1 MKTRITIIPFLI
13 QLAQLLLLLLLP
25 CHRYTASAA
34 GGTWDLLMSN
44 IGISAMHM
52 QLLNNDRVIMYD
64 RTDFGASNISLPDG
78 KCRNNPNDLTLKVDC
93 TAHSVEYDVST
104 NSVRPL
110 MVQTDVWCSS
120 GSATSDGSLV
130 QTGGFN
136 DGENVVRVFKP
147 CSGKTSTC
155 DWKEIG
161 SALIQSRWYA
171 TNHLLPD
178 GRQIIVGGRDAF
190 NYEFYP
196 KTASTNNLFGL
207 PFLQQTND
215 PREENN
221 LYPFVFLNVD
231 GNLFIFANNRA
242 VLLDY
247 MTNTIVKTYPQIT
260 GGDPRNYPSTGSAVL
275 LPLNMQEETIR
286 AEVLV
291 CGGTKKGSYLRA
303 QRGKF
308 LGALNTCG
316 RITITDP
323 NPKWIMETMPLA
335 RTMGDMVILPNSDVL
350 IVNGAGAGTAGWE
363 LGRSPVLSPVIY
375 RPDDSLGSRFEVQN
389 PGTIPRMYHSTTVLL
404 RDGRVLVGGSNP
416 HGFYNFTGV
425 LFPTELSLEAFSP
438 SYLDSG
444 SANSRPRIIS
454 PASQRKVKYGE
465 RIDIRFTIRGSLK
478 RDLVKVT
485 MVAPAFNTHS
495 NTMNQRMLTLSGG
508 KVTGV
513 GISTYKINSI
523 FPNSKNL
530 APPGYYMLFVVHQDI
545 PSEGI
550 WIRIQ

>member
-25 CHRYTASAA
+25 CHRYTAYAA
-34 GGTWDLLMSN
+34 GGTWGLLMSN

-120 GSATSDGSLV
+120 GSATSDGSLI

-136 DGENVVRVFKP
+136 DGENFVRVFKP

-260 GGDPRNYPSTGSAVL
+260 GGDPRNYPSTGSAAL
-275 LPLNMQEETIR
+275 LPLNMQDETIR

-303 QRGKF
+303 QGGKF

-323 NPKWIMETMPLA
+323 NPKWIMETMPVA
-335 RTMGDMVILPNSDVL
+335 RTMGDMVILPNGDVL

-375 RPDDSLGSRFEVQN
+375 RPHDSLGSRFEVQN

-438 SYLDSG
+438 SYLNSG

-465 RIDIRFTIRGSLK
+465 RIDIRFTIRGSIK

-485 MVAPAFNTHS
+485 MVAPGFNTHS
-495 NTMNQRMLTLSGG
+495 NTMNQRMLVLSGG
-508 KVTGV
+508 KVKRV
-513 GISTYKINSI
+513 GIFTYQINFI
-523 FPNSKNL
+523 FPNSGKL